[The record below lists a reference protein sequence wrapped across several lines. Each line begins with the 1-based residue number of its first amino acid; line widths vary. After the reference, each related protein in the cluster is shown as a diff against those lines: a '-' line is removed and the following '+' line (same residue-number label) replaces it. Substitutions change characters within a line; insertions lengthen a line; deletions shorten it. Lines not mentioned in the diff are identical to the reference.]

1 MDRFAF
7 DDLYVRR
14 LKEHDPEVEA
24 HFDQYFRGVLL
35 AKLYTRLP
43 AQDIEDA
50 IQDVLWR
57 ALTRLDELRESC
69 KLGAFVLG
77 ICKYVLLER
86 YGKKESR
93 TEPLEE
99 RHLRI
104 RGQLDIEEEF
114 LRKEA
119 IETVRQILSEM
130 RDSREVKI
138 LRAVFLDDQ
147 DRAEV
152 AGKFHLSAENFR
164 VVLHRAIQK
173 FKAALRRKS
182 H

>member
-24 HFDQYFRGVLL
+24 HFDKYFRGVLL

-86 YGKKESR
+86 YHPKER
-93 TEPLEE
+93 TEPLED

-104 RGQLDIEEEF
+104 RGKLDIEVEF

-138 LRAVFLDDQ
+138 LRAVFLDDR

-152 AGKFHLSAENFR
+152 AREFNLSAENFR

-173 FKAALRRKS
+173 FKAALRRKD